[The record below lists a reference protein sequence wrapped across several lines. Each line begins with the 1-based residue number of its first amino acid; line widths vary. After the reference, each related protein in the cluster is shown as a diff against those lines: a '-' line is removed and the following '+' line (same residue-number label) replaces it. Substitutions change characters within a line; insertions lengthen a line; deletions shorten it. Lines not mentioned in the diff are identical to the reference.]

1 MIVDEDVECI
11 ADDHE
16 SESLKVFVWKTSDN
30 DCDAYDAY
38 NRYALRKGF
47 GICKDG
53 LQRFRATKE
62 IMKTYYTCNKEG
74 FKRQEPRQESRDA
87 GNHRE
92 TRCGCSMNGD
102 FRNSNL
108 TIGCE

>member
-11 ADDHE
+11 ADDDE

-62 IMKTYYTCNKEG
+62 IMTHITHVTRKGLKGKTQDKKVEMLENITKLDVDVGHEWR
-74 FKRQEPRQESRDA
+74 FP
-87 GNHRE
+87 
-92 TRCGCSMNGD
+92 
-102 FRNSNL
+102 
-108 TIGCE
+108 